1 MAATI
6 NELNN
11 RFVHVSYQAG
21 STTYFANN
29 NAQNPTYYV
38 VTGDTS
44 SEAAL
49 ETATL
54 PGSGTVNVVPYTS
67 IAYVTFEDGTTAIV
81 THNELYGKAG
91 ASAAPAYDGTPVK
104 MVDVAVGSGEQ
115 GEFPGVD
122 DYIYEDTCP
131 YQEGDIVVVRSAWS
145 GVAQNFKA
153 GYVLQVID
161 MEDSGTQRWRVDY
174 ELIYD
179 SKAIDDR
186 FKRLEDWASSN
197 TSFASAS

>member
-6 NELNN
+6 NVLNN
-11 RFVHVSYQAG
+11 KFVHVSYQAG

-49 ETATL
+49 EVATL
-54 PGSGTVNVVPYTS
+54 PESGTVTVVPYTS
-67 IAYVTFEDGTTAIV
+67 IAYMVFEDGTTAIV
-81 THNELYGKAG
+81 THNELYGKS

-104 MVDVAVGSGEQ
+104 LVDVEVEYGEQ
-115 GEFPGVD
+115 GDFPGSV

-131 YQEGDIVVVRSAWS
+131 YEMGDIVVVRSVNS
-145 GVAQNFKA
+145 GSAQGFKI
-153 GYVLQVID
+153 GYVLSVLD
-161 MEDSGTQRWRVDY
+161 MEDSGTQRWQVDY

-186 FKRLEDWASSN
+186 FKRLEDWASAN

>member
-6 NELNN
+6 NTLNN

-21 STTYFANN
+21 FTTYFANN

-49 ETATL
+49 EAATL

-81 THNELYGKAG
+81 THLEIYGKAG

-115 GEFPGVD
+115 GVFPGVD

-131 YQEGDIVVVRSAWS
+131 YQEGDIVVVRSVWS
-145 GVAQNFKA
+145 GLAQNFKV
-153 GYVLQVID
+153 GRVRGVID
-161 MEDSGTQRWRVDY
+161 MEDSGTQRWQVDY

-186 FKRLEDWASSN
+186 FKRLEGWASSN
-197 TSFASAS
+197 TSFASA